1 MGCSQGEVSFVR
13 VIMRRVVRTLLTLSG
28 CTPRGWGSGAAG
40 RGTKGRGLVFM
51 VNLTMSTL
59 YGIMKVRDFRIT

>member
-1 MGCSQGEVSFVR
+1 
-13 VIMRRVVRTLLTLSG
+13 MRRVVRTLLTLSG